1 MEGIVYAEIWTI
13 LEQLEEKD
21 RNKIPEEIL
30 KKIDTNRN
38 KEYKAEINLDIP
50 LQEQRLSEQTVEML
64 CYLEMEY
71 LSTPEQRE
79 ELIKVYKQNE
89 EQLSQ
94 KLDISKI
101 FEERKKEIVPIVIEK
116 EYTWYQKIWNKIKCF
131 LGINK

>member
-1 MEGIVYAEIWTI
+1 MEGIAYAEIWTI

-21 RNKIPEEIL
+21 RNKIPEKIL
-30 KKIDTNRN
+30 KTIDTNRN
-38 KEYKAEINLDIP
+38 KEYKADINLDIP
-50 LQEQRLSEQTVEML
+50 LQEQKLSEKTVDIL

-89 EQLSQ
+89 GRISEE
-94 KLDISKI
+94 LDVNRI
-101 FEERKKEIVPIVIEK
+101 FEERKKEFVPVVIEK
-116 EYTWYQKIWNKIKCF
+116 KSTWFEKIWNKIKCF